1 MVDTVWGPVLTLG
14 RSEDL
19 FCDVAVVVSER
30 LCGGI
35 SAIPCVVGSGFKS
48 RHFKDKIV
56 YVDMD
61 DVLAD
66 FKTGI
71 EKLSQE
77 K

>member
-1 MVDTVWGPVLTLG
+1 MRT
-14 RSEDL
+14 
-19 FCDVAVVVSER
+19 
-30 LCGGI
+30 
-35 SAIPCVVGSGFKS
+35 
-48 RHFKDKIV
+48 IV

-77 K
+77 KYVTLNY

>member
-1 MVDTVWGPVLTLG
+1 MHNIYNNIMRT
-14 RSEDL
+14 
-19 FCDVAVVVSER
+19 
-30 LCGGI
+30 
-35 SAIPCVVGSGFKS
+35 
-48 RHFKDKIV
+48 IV

>member
-1 MVDTVWGPVLTLG
+1 MRTT
-14 RSEDL
+14 
-19 FCDVAVVVSER
+19 
-30 LCGGI
+30 
-35 SAIPCVVGSGFKS
+35 
-48 RHFKDKIV
+48 V

-71 EKLSQE
+71 EKIVTRKIWNFELLN

>member
-1 MVDTVWGPVLTLG
+1 MNIYNNIMRT
-14 RSEDL
+14 
-19 FCDVAVVVSER
+19 
-30 LCGGI
+30 
-35 SAIPCVVGSGFKS
+35 
-48 RHFKDKIV
+48 IV